1 MSKII
6 PGISNL
12 GKVPLCK
19 GFMAEKESIARLVD
33 DIDQHPASLAWR
45 QIDGG
50 KSIVQEID
58 VLKQQEKSSVY
69 RLRGRT
75 PSRWTVI
82 AKRCL
87 SETGQLE
94 EVVYEKIL
102 PSLSVSALR
111 YYGCL
116 NANGSDIW
124 LFLEDAGTR
133 RFSIANE
140 SHRILAAHWLGTLQ
154 RSAQHIK
161 AAQIMPE
168 RGPAYYLELMQKGR
182 KCIAKSLTN
191 PVMRRADLDLLQKL
205 LRLMDALESD
215 WPKLLKICQAI
226 PQTLAHGDFQP
237 RNIHVKQEPTGAAL
251 YVMDWEMAGWGVP
264 LVDIAPSRGFSMDV
278 QVDLSIYLSIVQE
291 FWLNL
296 DMSTLK
302 YYVHVGSIFRRLAA
316 IYWSSLGLSYRWIEE
331 PIQSIDI
338 YYKELEHA
346 IVGVFGKEFANGG
359 RA

>member
-1 MSKII
+1 
-6 PGISNL
+6 
-12 GKVPLCK
+12 
-19 GFMAEKESIARLVD
+19 MAEKEPFAILSD
-33 DIDQHPASLAWR
+33 DLDRHPASLAWR
-45 QIDGG
+45 RIDGG
-50 KSIVQEID
+50 KSILQVIE

-75 PSRWTVI
+75 PKRWTVI

-87 SETGQLE
+87 METGQLE
-94 EVVYEKIL
+94 AVIYEKIL
-102 PSLSVSALR
+102 PSLSVSALH

-116 NANGSDIW
+116 NENGSDIW

-133 RFSIANE
+133 RFSIADE
-140 SHRILAAHWLGTLQ
+140 SHRILAAHWLGTLH

-161 AAQIMPE
+161 AAQLMPE

-182 KCIAKSLTN
+182 ECIAQSLAN
-191 PVMRRADLDLLQKL
+191 PVMRQADLGLLQRL
-205 LRLMDALESD
+205 LRLLDALESD
-215 WPKLLKICQAI
+215 WPKLLKVCQDI

-237 RNIHVKQEPTGAAL
+237 RNIHVKQEPTGTAL
-251 YVMDWEMAGWGVP
+251 YVMDWEMAGWGIP
-264 LVDIAPSRGFSMDV
+264 LVDIAPSRGFSIDV
-278 QVDLSIYLSIVQE
+278 QVDLPIYLPIVQE
-291 FWLNL
+291 FWRGL
-296 DMSTLK
+296 DMPTLQ

-338 YYKELEHA
+338 YYKELAHA
-346 IVGVFGKEFANGG
+346 MIGVFEKEFANGG